1 MKRDLVARL
10 VKKVSEEDEI
20 LSKLEYQGMELKR
33 IKYVTVTKICILIIS
48 TMIFIALT
56 VVSWG
61 AVIGYLQ
68 EILVWISNFVSI
80 IVSVHLLEFMSC
92 LLEACYVELGDCIRV

>member
-1 MKRDLVARL
+1 MARL
-10 VKKVSEEDEI
+10 VKKVYEIDEV
-20 LSKLEYQGMELKR
+20 LSKHEDQGMELRR

-48 TMIFIALT
+48 AIICMALA

-68 EILVWISNFVSI
+68 EILVWISNFISI
-80 IVSVHLLEFMSC
+80 IVSVHFL
-92 LLEACYVELGDCIRV
+92 